1 MIFSSVVK
9 LLLKQKGWRQM
20 WPWPGSLLLAGLVVG
35 GGLAGW
41 YHWRSPSLTPPY
53 TLTVEAPPQSLQEL
67 KQWAQSSDP
76 LKRDRARYLL
86 AVKSLSQKNPQSSLQ
101 WLQGLERTYRPMA
114 APILLLRAEAYRQQ
128 GDNRKAKE
136 TWEQLL
142 RDYGNEPEAAVALL
156 SLNQPQPAIA
166 RFPRHP
172 AVINYVAE
180 QLEKNPDQVP
190 YLKLVARYG
199 LFLKD
204 YGTYLEILR
213 QRYADQLTPADWEAV
228 AFGYWEKMQYAPAAA
243 AYAKAPPTPL
253 NLYRVGRG
261 RQLSGDT
268 PGAIAAYRTLVNRFP
283 QSSEAALAQLRLA
296 RLAKTPAERL
306 PLLAKCLQLATQNQA
321 PAIAADA
328 LLTQYENYKALGN
341 TEGAQQSQQQLFKT
355 YPQSGAAAELRW
367 QLAQGAAQKRQWSEA
382 QRWVREILKFN
393 ADSEL
398 APRAAFWQGKWQGEA
413 GQPQAQRQT
422 WQFLIEH
429 YPHTYY
435 AWRAASLL
443 KKPVGTLTT
452 LRQQRPS
459 VRRDR
464 QPLLPLA
471 TGSSTLRE
479 LYLLGQSQ
487 EAWQR
492 WQWEFENRVQP
503 TAAEQLTDGLIRLGV
518 GEYLDGLFMLQN
530 LFTRAANEPEVATFF
545 APLRRDVRFW
555 YALYPLPYWELVQK
569 WSLARN
575 LNPLLVMALI
585 RQESRFEKDIRSV
598 AGATGL
604 MQLMPE
610 TATWIAKKLNLDRY
624 SLVEPEDNIRLGT
637 WYFDYTH
644 NQYHQNT
651 LLALAS
657 YNAGPGNVNHW
668 LKRFDITDP
677 DRFIESI
684 PFPETHGY
692 VKNVLENYWNYW
704 QLYAQPEKP

>member
-1 MIFSSVVK
+1 MVK
-9 LLLKQKGWRQM
+9 LLSKRNRRREI
-20 WPWPGSLLLAGLVVG
+20 WPWLVSLLLAALIVG
-35 GGLAGW
+35 GGLFSW
-41 YHWRSPSLTPPY
+41 YHWRSPSLTPLY
-53 TLTVEAPPQSLQEL
+53 TLTVEAPPQALQALE
-67 KQWAQSSDP
+67 QWAQSADP

-86 AVKSLSQKNPQSSLQ
+86 AVESLSQQQPQAALQ
-101 WLQGLERTYRPMA
+101 WLQNLEQTYRPMA

-128 GDNRKAKE
+128 GDNRRAKE

-156 SLNQPQPAIA
+156 SLNQPQRAIA
-166 RFPRHP
+166 RFPQHP
-172 AVINYVAE
+172 AVVNYVAQ
-180 QLEKNPDQVP
+180 QLEKNPDQLP

-199 LFLKD
+199 LFLKE

-213 QRYADQLTPADWEAV
+213 QRYANQLTPADWAAI

-261 RQLSGDT
+261 RELSEDI
-268 PGAIAAYRTLVNRFP
+268 PGAIAGYQALINRFP
-283 QSSEAALAQLRLA
+283 HSSEAALAQLRLA

-321 PAIAADA
+321 PAIAANA
-328 LLTQYENYKALGN
+328 LLARYQAYQELGN
-341 TEGAQQSQQQLFKT
+341 TKGAQQSQQQLFKT
-355 YPQSGAAAELRW
+355 YPQSSAAAELRW
-367 QLAQGAAQKRQWSEA
+367 QLAQGAAQKRQWSQA
-382 QRWVREILKFN
+382 QQWVSEILKWN
-393 ADSEL
+393 PESEL

-413 GQPQAQRQT
+413 GQPQGQRQT
-422 WQFLIEH
+422 WQLVIER

-443 KKPVGTLTT
+443 KKPVGTFTT

-459 VRRDR
+459 VAGDR
-464 QPLLPLA
+464 QTILPLG
-471 TGSSTLRE
+471 TGSPTLRE
-479 LYLLGQSQ
+479 LYLLRQSQ

-492 WQWEFENRVQP
+492 WQWEFHNRVTP

-518 GEYLDGLFMLQN
+518 GEYLDGIFMLQN
-530 LFTRAANEPEVATFF
+530 LFTRAGSEPEVARFF
-545 APLRRDVRFW
+545 APIRRDVRFW
-555 YALYPLPYWELVQK
+555 YALYPLPYWELVEK

-585 RQESRFEKDIRSV
+585 RQESRFEKEIRSV
-598 AGATGL
+598 VGATGL

-610 TATWIAKKLNLDRY
+610 TAAWIAEKLNLEGY
-624 SLVEPEDNIRLGT
+624 SLVDPEDNIRLGT

-644 NQYHQNT
+644 NQYNQNT

-657 YNAGPGNVNHW
+657 YNAGPGNVSQW
-668 LKRFDITDP
+668 LERFDIGDS
-677 DRFIESI
+677 DRFVESI
-684 PFPETHGY
+684 PFPETYGY
-692 VKNVLENYWNYW
+692 VKSVLENYWNYW
-704 QLYAQPEKP
+704 QLYAQP